1 VQSPLRRV
9 ARALSLAAVC
19 AILPAASASAATT
32 CDPGPTGKPFLP
44 WLDVFDYAEVPG
56 GSFESGLTEWTVS
69 PGARVQAGNEPW
81 RVGGAGDSQSLYLPA
96 GASVTSPS
104 FCGGLGYPTVRMFSR
119 TSGLPILTRLRVEVL
134 YTDSRSLLRSF
145 GLLPVTPLGSWQP
158 SLPLLTLSGL
168 PLLTGS
174 RLAVRLTAVG
184 AAVSVDDVYVDPYS
198 RH

>member
-1 VQSPLRRV
+1 LPRSFKRV
-9 ARALSLAAVC
+9 RRALILAALC
-19 AILPAASASAATT
+19 ALVPAASASAATT
-32 CDPGPTGKPFLP
+32 CDTNSRQVFLP
-44 WLDVFDYAEVPG
+44 WLDVSNYVPVPG
-56 GSFESGLTEWTVS
+56 GSFESGLTGWKVS
-69 PGARVQAGNEPW
+69 GAAKVQTGNEPFK
-81 RVGGAGDSQSLYLPA
+81 VGNAADAKSLYLPA

-119 TSGLPILTRLRVEVL
+119 TSGLPALTLLKVDIV
-134 YTDSRSLLRSF
+134 YTDTGSILRSF
-145 GLLPVTPLGSWQP
+145 GLVPVTPLGSWTP

-174 RLAVRLTAVG
+174 TMAVRLTAVG